1 MTESIGMTSSTGAS
15 NVDSV
20 ALLDSRSTYAQSL
33 GGSTAVL
40 LGTLLAF
47 QFANVAHVKAADLN
61 PNSSLQ
67 VTTATRIDLFDDLLE
82 FHQRLATSQQDLPDD
97 AARLLRENLWHLYD

>member
-1 MTESIGMTSSTGAS
+1 MTELMNMTSSTGAS

-20 ALLDSRSTYAQSL
+20 ALLESRSTYAQSF
-33 GGSTAVL
+33 GGSAAVL
-40 LGTLLAF
+40 LGTLLAL
-47 QFANVAHVKAADLN
+47 QCANVAHIKAADVN

-82 FHQRLATSQQDLPDD
+82 FHQRLASSQQDLPED
-97 AARLLRENLWHLYD
+97 AARLLRENLWQLYD